1 LIRPSKKHEI
11 KLTKDG
17 VCSLRVKAAT
27 PDDAGQY
34 TCVATNVAGQQ
45 TSHAT
50 LTVEGEGV
58 DESSYV
64 SKETLRQLMNRCPFI
79 HWHRCE
85 INIGTVCGPKSD

>member
-1 LIRPSKKHEI
+1 LGVRQIQWYHEDHLIRPSKKHEI

-27 PDDAGQY
+27 PDDAGTY
-34 TCVATNVAGQQ
+34 TCVASNPAGQQ

-50 LTVEGEGV
+50 LTVEGIGV

-64 SKETLRQLMNRCPFI
+64 SQETLRRLMSRCPSVHVF
-79 HWHRCE
+79 WQ
-85 INIGTVCGPKSD
+85 